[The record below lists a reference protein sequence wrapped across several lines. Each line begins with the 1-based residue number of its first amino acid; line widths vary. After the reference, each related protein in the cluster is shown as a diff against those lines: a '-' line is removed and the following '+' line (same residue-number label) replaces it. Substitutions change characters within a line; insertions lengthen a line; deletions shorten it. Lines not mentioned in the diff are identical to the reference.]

1 MASALKKSNTALN
14 DGFIP
19 ISRKLFDNFL
29 WKEKREFSRAEAWLD
44 LIQLARFEANPTKEV
59 INGQVVEYGLGERPL
74 SLRLLAD
81 RWQWSKNRVDKFLD
95 LLVSE
100 RMIIKRTAFGTAKGT
115 ADGTGKGTEKR
126 TRQTVISICNYASY
140 NSKEE
145 TEGQQKGQAEGQQ
158 TGQVTGQSRD
168 NINKENKYNI
178 LLTCAHESRFSDQEI
193 GECYEVLKADRQWI
207 EFIML
212 SCFRRGHKDLTE
224 EKVTGYLE
232 MFFLDLQ
239 ARGEDKKALADAK
252 SHFANWIKIELEK
265 QQKHNGT
272 NKRTAGSSQSGGTQ
286 PEQIRVRTI
295 DL

>member
-19 ISRKLFDNFL
+19 ISRKLFNNFL

-44 LIQLARFEANPTKEV
+44 LIQLARFEANSTKEV
-59 INGQVVEYGLGERPL
+59 INGQTVEYGLGERPL

-100 RMIIKRTAFGTAKGT
+100 RMITKRTAFGTAKGT
-115 ADGTGKGTEKR
+115 AFGTGEGTEKR
-126 TRQTVISICNYASY
+126 ARHTVISICNYASY
-140 NSKEE
+140 NLKDEII
-145 TEGQQKGQAEGQQ
+145 GQPKGQAEGQQ
-158 TGQVTGQSRD
+158 TGQVAGQSRD

-178 LLTCAHESRFSDQEI
+178 SLTCAHESRFSDQEI
-193 GECYEVLKADRQWI
+193 SECFKTLKTDQQWI

-224 EKVTGYLE
+224 EKIIDYLE
-232 MFFLDLQ
+232 TFFLDLQ

-272 NKRTAGSSQSGGTQ
+272 NKQTTGSSPNGTQ
-286 PEQIRVRTI
+286 PEPIRVRTI
-295 DL
+295 NL

>member
-1 MASALKKSNTALN
+1 MASALKKSNTALSE
-14 DGFIP
+14 GFIP

-44 LIQLARFEANPTKEV
+44 LIQLARFEANSTKEV
-59 INGQVVEYGLGERPL
+59 INSQVVEYGLGERPL

-100 RMIIKRTAFGTAKGT
+100 RMITKRTAFGTAKGT
-115 ADGTGKGTEKR
+115 ADGTSKGTDKR

-140 NSKEE
+140 NSKVEI
-145 TEGQQKGQAEGQQ
+145 TGQPKGQQEGQQ
-158 TGQVTGQSRD
+158 TGQDTGQSRD

-178 LLTCAHESRFSDQEI
+178 PITCAHESRFFDQEI
-193 GECYEVLKADRQWI
+193 TECFKTLQSDQQWI
-207 EFIML
+207 EFIIL

-224 EKVTGYLE
+224 EKVIGYLE

-265 QQKHNGT
+265 QRKHNGT
-272 NKRTAGSSQSGGTQ
+272 NKQTTGSSQSGITQ
-286 PEQIRVRTI
+286 PEPIRVRTI
-295 DL
+295 NL